1 MSNEVDQLPT
11 KEELE
16 AARKAKTPEPQPPL
30 EYPIARGPQVI
41 RLDPVTG
48 RELPPQVQQTP
59 VVKDEVEKAN
69 KRPPRR
75 KADDGTGGIPDKF
88 KGKTPEEIAEAYT
101 NLERKY
107 GSLANEVGSMRNIVE
122 RIATGKREDDL
133 GLNDKPVEI
142 TSDELLN
149 NPTEAIAKVVAA
161 QAKNAPK
168 LDDEIAMIRQEQAMD
183 KFRDRHPEFEQD
195 MGDPEFQKWLAKS
208 AYRQRLAVR
217 AAQDGDLDAADE
229 LFTGWE
235 EIKATHNDDDLD
247 DTGNDDDDDQ
257 DARARKLRAAHLER
271 GGSRGVSQ
279 DFHKR
284 VYSRKELIDL
294 RINDPDRY
302 YDPAMQ
308 DIITRAYMEGRVK

>member
-1 MSNEVDQLPT
+1 MSELDKLP
-11 KEELE
+11 
-16 AARKAKTPEPQPPL
+16 
-30 EYPIARGPQVI
+30 
-41 RLDPVTG
+41 
-48 RELPPQVQQTP
+48 
-59 VVKDEVEKAN
+59 
-69 KRPPRR
+69 
-75 KADDGTGGIPDKF
+75 
-88 KGKTPEEIAEAYT
+88 TPEEIAAASEATTVNTPKRKPLEYPVNVRPRSIAIDPVT
-101 NLERKY
+101 NAELPPQRTDDDPDEDNRPRRQKQKQTELPEKFKGKSAEEIYASYEQLERKY
-107 GSLANEVGSMRNIVE
+107 GSLANELGSVRSVVE
-122 RIATGKREDDL
+122 RLATGKREDDL

-195 MGDPEFQKWLAKS
+195 MGDPEFQKWLSKS

-235 EIKATHNDDDLD
+235 EIKATHNDDDFD
-247 DTGNDDDDDQ
+247 DTGNDDDDQ
-257 DARARKLRAAHLER
+257 DARARKLRDAHLER